1 MPAGTHLTVV
11 NGDMDVRKAETVI
24 DSIDLKGQLLI
35 EASNVVVKRSLIEGR
50 HGATSIVVV
59 SGSNISFSDDEINC
73 ISPATGTDDMNLMNS
88 TVTRI
93 NAHGGVDGIKI
104 HGTGSISDSYIHG
117 LSWFPHDPSH
127 ANGPTHND
135 SIQILSATG
144 IRVFDNYLGSVAQD
158 NSAIQVTQDV
168 GTVNNLVISDNYA
181 DGGSCTFNFSSHNS
195 AGKRVGMSGITVTD
209 NRFGRDSSRG
219 CAIVRDLKTTI
230 VASGNVYD
238 DNGAPVVIVASN

>member
-1 MPAGTHLTVV
+1 
-11 NGDMDVRKAETVI
+11 MDVRKAGTVI
-24 DSIDLKGQLLI
+24 DGIDLKGQLLI

-88 TVTRI
+88 TVVRI

-104 HGTGSISDSYIHG
+104 HGSGSISDTYIHG

-144 IRVFDNYLGSVAQD
+144 VRVSNNYLGSVAQD
-158 NSAIQVTQDV
+158 NSAIQVTQDA
-168 GTVNNLVISDNYA
+168 GTVNNLVINNNYA
-181 DGGSCTFNFSSHNS
+181 DGGSCTFNFSSHNA
-195 AGKRVGMSGITVTD
+195 AGKRVGMSGITVTG
-209 NRFGRDSSRG
+209 NQFGRNTSRG
-219 CAIVRDLKTTI
+219 CAVVRDTKTSM
-230 VASGNVYD
+230 VASGNVYEN
-238 DNGAPVVIVASN
+238 NGSPVVIVVSN